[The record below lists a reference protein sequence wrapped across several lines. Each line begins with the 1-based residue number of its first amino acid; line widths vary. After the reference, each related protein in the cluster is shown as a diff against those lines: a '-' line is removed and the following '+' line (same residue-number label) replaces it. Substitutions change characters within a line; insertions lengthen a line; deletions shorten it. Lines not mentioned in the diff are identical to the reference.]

1 MTDADEAPV
10 DITRKN
16 MGGKGG
22 GGLTIRAKNRLRK
35 HRTPYLTG
43 MTLFSNTE

>member
-22 GGLTIRAKNRLRK
+22 GANDPSKKSTEK
-35 HRTPYLTG
+35 TPYTI
-43 MTLFSNTE
+43 FNRHDAIQ